1 MGARVPTRLTAA
13 AGRRFGL
20 TVGAAFVIIAAVLR
34 VWRGAVT
41 VPLVFGGIGALL
53 LAAAVVA
60 PRQLGPLERVWMR
73 LAHLISRVTTPIFLG
88 VVYFVAITP
97 TGIIRRLLG
106 KNALVRSEASGNL
119 APGSFWIV
127 RAPDRTQSD
136 LDRQF

>member
-20 TVGAAFVIIAAVLR
+20 TIGAAFVIIAAVLR

-60 PRQLGPLERVWMR
+60 PRQLGPVERVWMR

-106 KNALVRSEASGNL
+106 NNTLVRSEARGNL
-119 APGSFWIV
+119 APGGFWIV
-127 RAPDRTQSD
+127 RAPDRTRSD

>member
-20 TVGAAFVIIAAVLR
+20 TVGAAFVIIGAVLR
-34 VWRGAVT
+34 LWRGAVT
-41 VPLVFGGIGALL
+41 VPLVFGAIGALL
-53 LAAAVVA
+53 LAAALVV
-60 PRQLGPLERVWMR
+60 PRQLGPVERAWMR

-106 KNALVRSEASGNL
+106 KNALVRSEARGNL
-119 APGSFWIV
+119 APGGFWIV
-127 RAPDRTQSD
+127 RAPDRTRSD